1 VSSHGRRGLRSPQTG
16 EDGRYDEADP
26 GRFFGE
32 TGRSR
37 RGTWKTLQL
46 CKQVER
52 AAAVVL
58 AGECESDVLLGA
70 SVAAVEPA
78 PDASRLR
85 VTIVLVPAGDRAAPL
100 AEALAAL
107 RRVTVRF
114 REEIARC
121 IHRKRVP
128 EIVFDVRFD
137 EEASRE

>member
-1 VSSHGRRGLRSPQTG
+1 VSSRGKRGLRSPQAE
-16 EDGRYDEADP
+16 EDRPYDEADP

-37 RGTWKTLQL
+37 RGNWKALQL

-107 RRVTVRF
+107 QRATARF

-128 EIVFDVRFD
+128 EIAFDVRFD
-137 EEASRE
+137 EGVIHE